1 MGAIYKREGIWYV
14 DLRVNGQR
22 VRKKAGKSKHLAEL
36 YLKDLELKSERNQL
50 GFLERREIALGDF
63 VQEFL
68 KYSAANHRPPT
79 TSRYRAAL
87 ANFQRFI
94 QQETKVKRLSDITT
108 EIVEKYKTWRRT
120 TPVARNGADPKRV
133 IPSAV
138 SKGAKSYTV
147 NFEIMTVKTILNL
160 AVKWK
165 YLESSPAH
173 GVKKLKNEDTKP
185 RRFLSE
191 AECKRLL
198 AESSKEYYPIFFTFL
213 NTGMRR
219 AELVNLEWTDV
230 NFEDRIIRIR
240 RKPFWMPKTGE
251 REIPIND
258 ELVLVLKRLP
268 KRGNFVFTDKAGKQ
282 LNADTVR
289 KELVVIAKKAGVPS
303 LTEIH
308 ALRHTFASQ
317 LNKQGVDLPSIQK
330 LMGHNSIETT
340 MIYTHQTTQHLREAI
355 SRLKLAPNRAKDAI
369 VRIGGD
375 T

>member
-1 MGAIYKREGIWYV
+1 MGAIYKRKGIWYV

-22 VRKKAGKSKHLAEL
+22 VRKKAGKSKNLAEL
-36 YLKDLELKSERNQL
+36 LLKDLEIKTQRNQL
-50 GFLERREIALGDF
+50 GFLERREIALDDF

-68 KYSAANHRPPT
+68 KYSQANHRSPT
-79 TSRYRAAL
+79 TARYGAAL

-94 QQETKVKRLSDITT
+94 KQETKVKRLSEITT
-108 EIVEKYKTWRRT
+108 KIVEKYKTWRRT
-120 TPVARNGADPKRV
+120 TPVARNGADPQRV
-133 IPSAV
+133 KPSAV

-165 YLESSPAH
+165 YLEVSQAH

-185 RRFLSE
+185 RSFLTE

-198 AESSKEYYPIFFTFL
+198 AESTKEYYPIFFTFL

-230 NFEDRIIRIR
+230 DFEQRIIKIR
-240 RKPFWMPKTGE
+240 RKSFWMPKTGE
-251 REIPIND
+251 REIPVND
-258 ELVLVLKRLP
+258 ELLLVLKRLP

-282 LNADTVR
+282 MNADTVR
-289 KELVVIAKKAGVPS
+289 KELVITAKKADVPN
-303 LTEIH
+303 LTELH

-340 MIYTHQTTQHLREAI
+340 MIYTHQTTQQLRDAV
-355 SRLKLAPNRAKDAI
+355 SRLKISLNTGR
-369 VRIGGD
+369 
-375 T
+375 TL